1 MGERHIIIYSFSTCR
16 RCGLVKRML
25 DVHDVQYEE
34 IIDDKQLMEEKEIE
48 NVPALEVD
56 GKVIDN
62 YGDVLI
68 WLRENGYY
76 SLWKDDENES
86 N

>member
-1 MGERHIIIYSFSTCR
+1 MGEKHIILYSLSTCE
-16 RCGLVKRML
+16 RCRIVKRML

-34 IIDDKQLMEEKEIE
+34 VMDNRALMKDKEIE
-48 NVPALEVD
+48 HAPALEVD
-56 GKVIDN
+56 GKVIDE
-62 YGDVLI
+62 YMDVLI
-68 WLRENGYY
+68 WLRENNYY